1 MTINKN
7 FVVKNGFEVNTD
19 LILANASTKNVG
31 IGSINPQYKLDV
43 AGGIGATT
51 AFISGVTTTNNLVIN
66 GTIKASSSVGSTGNY
81 LASTG
86 VGVTW
91 ISPRV
96 STVYTATTGQTSF
109 NVNYTVG
116 LVDVYVNG
124 IRLVPSEFTANNGTT
139 VVLNDACFGNET
151 VEFVVYSTI

>member
-1 MTINKN
+1 MAFQKN
-7 FVVKNGFEVNTD
+7 FVVKNGIEVND
-19 LILANASTKNVG
+19 ILIFADKNQNTVG
-31 IGSINPQYKLDV
+31 IGTTLTPEKLQV
-43 AGGIGATT
+43 NGGIGA
-51 AFISGVTTTNNLVIN
+51 ASIVISGISTVNNLVIQ
-66 GTIKASSSVGSTGNY
+66 GTVSANTSTGSTGNY

-91 ISPRV
+91 VSPRTSNV
-96 STVYTATTGQTSF
+96 FTATAGQTSF

-124 IRLVPSEFTANNGTT
+124 IRLVPSEFTATNGTS

-151 VEFVVYSTI
+151 IELVVYSSN

>member
-19 LILANASTKNVG
+19 LILANSSTKNVG

-51 AFISGVTTTNNLVIN
+51 AFITGVTTTNNLVVS

-96 STVYTATTGQTSF
+96 STVYTATAGQTSF

-124 IRLVPSEFTANNGTT
+124 IRLVPSEFTASNRTT
-139 VVLNDACFGNET
+139 VVLNDACFGDET